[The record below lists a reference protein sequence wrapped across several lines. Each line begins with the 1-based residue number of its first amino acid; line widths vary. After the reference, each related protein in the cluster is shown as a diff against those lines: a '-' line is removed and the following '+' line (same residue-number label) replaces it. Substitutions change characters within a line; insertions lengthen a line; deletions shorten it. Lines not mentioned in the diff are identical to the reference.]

1 LIGYTICVGRKI
13 QLTRRL
19 PAALS
24 PTVFDCL
31 AGIASN
37 ADQPKELP
45 PADTPQE
52 DLIFKT

>member
-31 AGIASN
+31 TGIASN
-37 ADQPKELP
+37 TDQPKELRQ
-45 PADTPQE
+45 AFQLS
-52 DLIFKT
+52 DLNFKT